1 MAADIH
7 STLGSGARR
16 YEHQLKA
23 MSMCW
28 QAFDPSSTYPSTA
41 YPPTPSTAANAFHVP
56 TVKNDQ
62 QVSQQLHQ
70 HHLASFAHQLSSFS
84 FTPSPSSTPSKK
96 KATPVPDDLKD
107 EAIRKHFERLAFK
120 AYRERRMKNNESARK
135 SREMRRQK
143 EESTQRR
150 CDQLLHENSLLR
162 AELSILRNQ
171 VEHFKHMLS
180 VTATSQPFGTSTSQL
195 P

>member
-7 STLGSGARR
+7 STLGSGASR

-28 QAFDPSSTYPSTA
+28 QAFDPSTTYPSAA
-41 YPPTPSTAANAFHVP
+41 YPTQSAAGNAFQVP
-56 TVKNDQ
+56 AIKNDQ
-62 QVSQQLHQ
+62 QVAQQLHQ

-107 EAIRKHFERLAFK
+107 EA
-120 AYRERRMKNNESARK
+120 YRERRMKNNESARK

-150 CDQLLHENSLLR
+150 CDQLLHENNLLR

-171 VEHFKHMLS
+171 VEHFKRMLS
-180 VTATSQPFGTSTSQL
+180 MTTSSQSFGAHTQL

>member
-62 QVSQQLHQ
+62 Q
-70 HHLASFAHQLSSFS
+70 
-84 FTPSPSSTPSKK
+84 
-96 KATPVPDDLKD
+96 
-107 EAIRKHFERLAFK
+107 